1 MYAKGVVGIMA
12 GGNQVGCWIFIVS
25 REEGFFKVRKLFIVT
40 FFFFSSF
47 SYRTIETED
56 SMQFKQL
63 EVASIL

>member
-1 MYAKGVVGIMA
+1 MYAKRVVGIMA
-12 GGNQVGCWIFIVS
+12 NQVGCWIFIVS
-25 REEGFFKVRKLFIVT
+25 REERFFKVRKLFIVT